1 MVLIKYKNIYIK
13 IINQLI
19 IYSMNLEGIF
29 KSELQLLNIYLILVT
44 LEVFH
49 LDISGNEDN
58 ERHPP
63 NIEFISVTL
72 EIFHLD
78 ISGNEDNELQPIK
91 HRIHIS
97 NT

>member
-1 MVLIKYKNIYIK
+1 MVLIKYKNIHIK

-58 ERHPP
+58 ELQSL
-63 NIEFISVTL
+63 NI
-72 EIFHLD
+72 
-78 ISGNEDNELQPIK
+78 Q
-91 HRIHIS
+91 HI
-97 NT
+97 